1 MEYNLGLMSARSE
14 GQERGRGSWAVGSAP
29 SPRLLQGLRGI
40 ITSPSLG
47 WGPIKFLLWC
57 IFGT

>member
-29 SPRLLQGLRGI
+29 SPPATGSEGHYNL
-40 ITSPSLG
+40 S
-47 WGPIKFLLWC
+47 
-57 IFGT
+57 